1 MKIVLLHGL
10 FMNRLIMA
18 PMALRLEKIGWEV
31 DNLSYPSTSS
41 DKQALFDTL
50 QEAVGAG
57 PVIMVGHSLG
67 GLVIRDF
74 LNHRDINAAQVPLVI
89 TLGTPHQGATI
100 AEDLAKL
107 KIQGMLGS
115 SPQFGLLPSHYE
127 PEWNLPNKL
136 ISIAGNLKIGARPL
150 LDRVW
155 RDEVVESDGTVS
167 VEETCIEGMSEHIVV
182 QQTHTSMV
190 YSKDVIKLIDKL
202 GREAL
207 GAAPY
212 QPPEH
217 PIKQLLKR

>member
-1 MKIVLLHGL
+1 MKIVILHGL

-18 PMALRLEKIGWEV
+18 PMARRLEKMGWQV

-41 DKQALFDTL
+41 DKEALFDTL
-50 QEAVGAG
+50 QVAIAEG
-57 PVIMVGHSLG
+57 PVIMIGHSLG

-74 LNHRDINAAQVPLVI
+74 LKHRQIDSDTVPLVI
-89 TLGTPHQGATI
+89 TLGTPHQGARI

-107 KIQGMLGS
+107 NIQGMLGS
-115 SPQFGLLPSHYE
+115 STQFGLLPSHYDA
-127 PEWNLPNKL
+127 EWNLPNHL

-155 RDEVVESDGTVS
+155 RDGVEESDGTVS
-167 VEETCIEGMSEHIVV
+167 VDETRISGMTKHIVV

-190 YSKDVIKLIDKL
+190 YSRDVIRLIDKYARL
-202 GREAL
+202 AL

-212 QPPEH
+212 QPAEH
-217 PIKQLLKR
+217 PIKQFLKR

>member
-1 MKIVLLHGL
+1 
-10 FMNRLIMA
+10 MNRLIMA
-18 PMALRLEKIGWEV
+18 PMALRLEKFGWDV

-41 DKQALFDTL
+41 DKEVLFDAL
-50 QEAVGAG
+50 QESVGQG

-74 LNHRDINAAQVPLVI
+74 LKHRKIAPDTVPLVI

-107 KIQGMLGS
+107 NIQGMLGS

-127 PEWNLPNKL
+127 PEWDLPNKL

-155 RDEVVESDGTVS
+155 RDGVEDSDGTVS
-167 VEETCIEGMSEHIVV
+167 VEETRIEGMSEHILV

-190 YSKDVIKLIDKL
+190 YSKDVIKLVDKL
-202 GREAL
+202 GRSAL
-207 GAAPY
+207 GVAPY
-212 QPPEH
+212 KPNDSK
-217 PIKQLLKR
+217 ITQLLRR